1 MDKSS
6 LPDTKPFA
14 GFEWMLA
21 FRYLRPQRK
30 EGFISVTAI
39 FSFLGIMLGVAT
51 LIVVMAVLNGFRI
64 ELRNQILGFSG
75 HATLYH
81 PDLSPID
88 NYQELQDSISK
99 IAGVTRV
106 ISFAEGQVLASTAR
120 GSRGALVRGIT
131 EADLLKIPTLVNRDL
146 HTSMTVAGEE
156 DATADLKGFD
166 KTGGVLIGEGMARRL
181 QLGLGANLNLLS
193 PEGPDTVMG
202 SAPTSRDFPVV
213 GIFKVGMSDFDDNV
227 IYMPLVDA
235 QDFFQMPGSVSMI
248 ELMVKDPDRIIDQVG
263 DIRAA
268 SGEGYWLQTWQERN
282 QAFFQGLMVERN
294 VMFMVVGMV
303 VLVAA
308 LNIISGLI
316 MLVRSKSSNIAILR
330 TMGATAGSIQRIFF
344 ICGSF
349 IGVVGTLSGFIL
361 GLLICWNADYIRQ
374 FVQWVSGVDMF
385 NPEIYYLARVPVQ
398 IDSAQTY
405 WVVAMALTLSVLAT
419 LYPSWRAA
427 KLDPVEALRYE

>member
-1 MDKSS
+1 MEKA
-6 LPDTKPFA
+6 LPDTRPFA

-21 FRYLRPQRK
+21 LRYLRPQRK

-75 HATLYH
+75 HATLYR
-81 PDLSPID
+81 PDLSPIEG
-88 NYQELQDSISK
+88 YQALQDSLSK
-99 IAGVTRV
+99 VDGVTRV
-106 ISFAEGQVLASTAR
+106 VSFVESQVLASSAK
-120 GSRGALVRGIT
+120 GSRGALVRGIS

-146 HTSMTVAGEE
+146 HTAIADPEQE
-156 DATADLKGFD
+156 DATAGFAGFE
-166 KTGGVLIGEGMARRL
+166 KSGGVLIGEGMARRL
-181 QLGLGANLNLLS
+181 QLGLGSSLNLLS
-193 PEGPDTVMG
+193 PEGPETVMG

-213 GIFKVGMSDFDDNV
+213 GIFKLGMSDFDDNV
-227 IYMPLVDA
+227 VYMPMPDA
-235 QDFFQMPGSVSMI
+235 QDFFQLPGSVSLI
-248 ELMVKDPDRIIDQVG
+248 EIMVNDPDRIIEQVP

-268 SGEGYWLQTWQERN
+268 AGEGFWLQTWQERN

-349 IGVVGTLSGFIL
+349 IGVVGTISGFLL
-361 GLLICWNADYIRQ
+361 GLFICWNADRIRTAI
-374 FVQWVSGVDMF
+374 QWISGVDVF
-385 NPEIYYLARVPVQ
+385 NPEIYYLARVPVK

>member
-1 MDKSS
+1 MEKA
-6 LPDTKPFA
+6 LPDTRPFA

-21 FRYLRPQRK
+21 LRYLRPQRK

-75 HATLYH
+75 HATLYR
-81 PDLSPID
+81 PDLSPIEG
-88 NYQELQDSISK
+88 YQALQDSLSK
-99 IAGVTRV
+99 VDGVTRV
-106 ISFAEGQVLASTAR
+106 VSFVESQVLASSVK
-120 GSRGALVRGIT
+120 GSRGALVRGIS

-146 HTSMTVAGEE
+146 HTAIADPEQE
-156 DATADLKGFD
+156 DATAGFAGFE
-166 KTGGVLIGEGMARRL
+166 KSGGVLIGEGMARRL
-181 QLGLGANLNLLS
+181 QLGLGSSLNLLS
-193 PEGPDTVMG
+193 PEGPETVMG

-213 GIFKVGMSDFDDNV
+213 GIFKLGMSDFDDNV
-227 IYMPLVDA
+227 VYMPMPDA
-235 QDFFQMPGSVSMI
+235 QDFFQLPGSVSLI
-248 ELMVKDPDRIIDQVG
+248 EIMVNDPDRIIEQVP

-268 SGEGYWLQTWQERN
+268 AGEGFWLQTWQERN

-349 IGVVGTLSGFIL
+349 IGVVGTISGFLL
-361 GLLICWNADYIRQ
+361 GLFICWNADRIRTAI
-374 FVQWVSGVDMF
+374 QWISGVDVF
-385 NPEIYYLARVPVQ
+385 NPEIYYLARVPVK

>member
-1 MDKSS
+1 MDKA
-6 LPDTKPFA
+6 LPDTRPFA

-30 EGFISVTAI
+30 EGFISVTAV

-75 HATLYH
+75 HATLYR
-81 PDLSPID
+81 PDLSAIE
-88 NYQELQDSISK
+88 NYQPFTESLSK
-99 IAGVTRV
+99 VPGVTRV
-106 ISFAEGQVLASTAR
+106 VGYVEGQVLASSAR
-120 GSRGALVRGIT
+120 GSRGALVRGLS
-131 EADLLKIPTLVNRDL
+131 EADLLKVPTLVNRDL
-146 HTSMTVAGEE
+146 HTAIGNPEQE
-156 DATADLKGFD
+156 DATPGFDGFD
-166 KTGGVLIGEGMARRL
+166 KSGGVLIGEGMSRRL
-181 QLGLGANLNLLS
+181 QLALGGNLNLLS
-193 PEGPDTVMG
+193 PEGPETVMG

-213 GIFKVGMSDFDDNV
+213 GIFKLGMSDFDDNV
-227 IYMPLVDA
+227 VYMPLAEA
-235 QDFFQMPGSVSMI
+235 QDFFQLPGSVSLI
-248 ELMVKDPDRIIDQVG
+248 ELMVSDPDRITDQVP

-268 SGEGYWLQTWQERN
+268 VGEGFWLQTWQERN

-349 IGVVGTLSGFIL
+349 IGIAGTLCGFLL
-361 GLLICWNADYIRQ
+361 GLVICWNADRIRNAI
-374 FVQWVSGVDMF
+374 QWISGVDVF
-385 NPEIYYLARVPVQ
+385 NPDMYYLARVPVK